1 MDDLTQLQPR
11 SILWDWP
18 NACWLFSSLVIA
30 LASVACSS
38 STDEGSSTDER
49 SSTDVVSVE
58 FVAFGDIDGD
68 GGSPLGVLP
77 DVRIVILEDQSYFVD
92 GKRDV
97 VEWWDT
103 VGGSDSGISSYIP
116 PGVQVSSSADA
127 IESVPASYLVTG
139 PEGTAK
145 TTLTAG
151 ALETPETRLTL
162 GDLYDNQGLYLVCA
176 ISPINS
182 DLISGCGSIH
192 ITLDPETDNT
202 VFIHFSHGRSYIEM
216 GQDGRERYQR
226 FLDGTLTSQKTSG
239 TATVTFAVGYSN
251 EMFAI
256 IDDADIGTW
265 WEMIS
270 NNGEYTLN
278 IDPDAYG
285 YGISFDPEMFD
296 ITPASIATTS
306 DNGTVTVDLEPGEYL
321 FCYITTTKVLDC
333 DYKTIADSR
342 HHVFA
347 VYRLGS
353 GNIRMTELSEGDGKQ
368 LLQDIQNWEAR

>member
-11 SILWDWP
+11 SILWNWP
-18 NACWLFSSLVIA
+18 NTCWLFSSLVIT
-30 LASVACSS
+30 LASVACSN

-97 VEWWDT
+97 AEWWDT

-116 PGVQVSSSADA
+116 PGMQVSSSADA

-139 PEGTAK
+139 PKGTAK

-151 ALETPETRLTL
+151 ALDTPETPLTL

-202 VFIHFSHGRSYIEM
+202 VFIYFSHGRSYIEM
-216 GQDGRERYQR
+216 GQNGRERYQR
-226 FLDGTLTSQKTSG
+226 FLDGALTSQKTSG
-239 TATVTFAVGYSN
+239 TATVTFVVGYSN
-251 EMFAI
+251 EMLAI

-285 YGISFDPEMFD
+285 YGISFDPEMFE

-342 HHVFA
+342 HHEFA

-353 GNIRMTELSEGDGKQ
+353 GNIKMTEL
-368 LLQDIQNWEAR
+368 